1 MRSDRK
7 RSYRDLEKDREEKD
21 EKIKDLQLHKI
32 QLEQDLIEME
42 RRVSEIKR
50 IEEASED
57 YRKIVH
63 ELIET
68 GILNE
73 IGEIIQRNEDP

>member
-7 RSYRDLEKDREEKD
+7 RSCRDLEKDREEKD

-32 QLEQDLIEME
+32 QLEQDLIKME
-42 RRVSEIKR
+42 RRVNEMKR
-50 IEEASED
+50 VEEASED

-63 ELIET
+63 ELIEA
-68 GILNE
+68 GILDEN
-73 IGEIIQRNEDP
+73 GEIIQRNEDP